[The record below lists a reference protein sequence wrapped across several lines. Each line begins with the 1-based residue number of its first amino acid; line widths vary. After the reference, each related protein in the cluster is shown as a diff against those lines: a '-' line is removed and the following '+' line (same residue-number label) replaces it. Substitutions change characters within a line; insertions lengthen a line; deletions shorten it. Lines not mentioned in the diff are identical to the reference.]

1 MFDLVDSNCTYAA
14 YSKKVKNVNAV
25 VKTDSLSGTGA
36 DRKKARSYSD
46 FVHSV
51 RIESEHPYA
60 LSPEMERKRDTPNE
74 KRASASLDLLFAV
87 NVPGSEKKIMNT
99 LPRAVAVLSN
109 SKKLFLDH
117 LSTLFKC
124 LDPKKAELCYVDTD
138 SCIWSISEAKIEDCL
153 RPDRLELWR
162 EKNIM
167 ANEYGAKS
175 CHGKMKLEGTFAGGL
190 FTSMKIYRLFQ
201 VDENFEP
208 GAFCGGALNKE
219 ADVVADED
227 DDDEDDGVDDVGA
240 SGVSDCT
247 PEYTRCKGISRRL
260 AESLSDATFDHEKS
274 DRTVVRRCAL
284 RANRTGEI
292 SLVTESRSVSAPF
305 NLKRYVTEEG
315 LHTFSL
321 SERAKKT

>member
-1 MFDLVDSNCTYAA
+1 
-14 YSKKVKNVNAV
+14 
-25 VKTDSLSGTGA
+25 
-36 DRKKARSYSD
+36 
-46 FVHSV
+46 
-51 RIESEHPYA
+51 
-60 LSPEMERKRDTPNE
+60 
-74 KRASASLDLLFAV
+74 
-87 NVPGSEKKIMNT
+87 
-99 LPRAVAVLSN
+99 
-109 SKKLFLDH
+109 
-117 LSTLFKC
+117 
-124 LDPKKAELCYVDTD
+124 
-138 SCIWSISEAKIEDCL
+138 
-153 RPDRLELWR
+153 
-162 EKNIM
+162 M

-321 SERAKKT
+321 SERAKNNE